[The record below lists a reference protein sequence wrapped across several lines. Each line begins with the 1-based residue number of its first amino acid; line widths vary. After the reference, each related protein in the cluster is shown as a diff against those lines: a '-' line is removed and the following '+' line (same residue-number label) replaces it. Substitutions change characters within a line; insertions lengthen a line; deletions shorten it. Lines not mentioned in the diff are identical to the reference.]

1 MTLVRRR
8 SFEAFPTGLLKHL
21 KKKVSMVVDGKA
33 DQTDVEALK
42 AAMDRLD
49 ATIAAKAKGSSATAA
64 RDAEALGALQAAFKD
79 MSTSMEGSMRKLQ
92 QVCLFQW
99 FSIGRPF
106 AREKGSLSFACPQT
120 SWNKTHWMRL
130 KKNAL
135 SSHAYIEEH
144 GVALSP
150 AAPGRIKKSTKS
162 SILAWAY
169 PSVAVSVILFL
180 DRAAFLEAPAS
191 SENVLCSFLHKTE
204 NELKCCWTCFN
215 LLPTLSFATSAN

>member
-1 MTLVRRR
+1 M
-8 SFEAFPTGLLKHL
+8 LKHL

-99 FSIGRPF
+99 LSIGRRF

-120 SWNKTHWMRL
+120 SWNKTHWMCL
-130 KKNAL
+130 KKRFEFPRLHRRARCGSGPSSPGANKKEHEELNSCLGIPIGCCL
-135 SSHAYIEEH
+135 SYFIP
-144 GVALSP
+144 LP
-150 AAPGRIKKSTKS
+150 R
-162 SILAWAY
+162 
-169 PSVAVSVILFL
+169 SVS
-180 DRAAFLEAPAS
+180 RGT
-191 SENVLCSFLHKTE
+191 SFM
-204 NELKCCWTCFN
+204 
-215 LLPTLSFATSAN
+215 